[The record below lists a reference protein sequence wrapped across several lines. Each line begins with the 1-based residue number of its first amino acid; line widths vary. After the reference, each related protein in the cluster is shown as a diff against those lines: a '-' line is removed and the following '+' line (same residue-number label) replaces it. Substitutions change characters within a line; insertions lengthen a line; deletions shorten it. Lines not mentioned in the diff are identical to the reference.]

1 MSYINTR
8 IPLRTSHYEGEYQ
21 QYLQI
26 DSSKFVGIDYRLS
39 KILPTLLDIEKKVE
53 IDFLKKL
60 VLCIQE
66 VDNNL
71 PIYDLSTK
79 KELNKEKIL
88 SLKL

>member
-1 MSYINTR
+1 
-8 IPLRTSHYEGEYQ
+8 
-21 QYLQI
+21 
-26 DSSKFVGIDYRLS
+26 
-39 KILPTLLDIEKKVE
+39 LLDIEKKVE